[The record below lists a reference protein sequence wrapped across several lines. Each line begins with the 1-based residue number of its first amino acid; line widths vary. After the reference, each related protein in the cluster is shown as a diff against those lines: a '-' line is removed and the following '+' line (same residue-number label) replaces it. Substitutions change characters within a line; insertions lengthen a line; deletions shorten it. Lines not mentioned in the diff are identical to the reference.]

1 MDIPRPQQPKTR
13 KRLIY
18 GGTALAALVTVTV
31 ALSRLE
37 PAAPTVD
44 KGTVWFDTV
53 RQGSMLR
60 QVRGPGTLVP
70 EQMRQVSAV
79 TSGRIERILVQ
90 PGDTVGP
97 ETVLIE
103 LSNPD
108 EQLQALQAEQQLSAA
123 EAQLVST
130 RANLQ
135 SQILAQEAAVAA
147 ARADSA
153 DARRQADNAVRL
165 APQGLIAEQEAK
177 RFQERALQMDVRL
190 KSEVQRLEVLRS
202 TIDEQIAVQQ
212 AQVERLREVVAFR
225 QRLLASMRVRAG
237 ANGVL
242 RDLGSPPLQEGQWVL
257 AGFRLATVV
266 QPGRLKAELRIPET
280 QARDVVIGQRALVD
294 TRTDTIM
301 GHVSRVDPAS
311 QNGTVTVDVTLEGEL
326 PRGARPDLSVD
337 GTIEIERLD
346 DVLYVG
352 RPAYGQSNSVV
363 GLFELDP
370 DGNTARRVNVRLG
383 RASVNQIEIVE
394 GLARGDVVV
403 LSDMSRWDA
412 VDRVRIR

>member
-13 KRLIY
+13 KRLMY
-18 GGTALAALVTVTV
+18 GGGALLALVTVTV

-44 KGTVWFDTV
+44 RGTIWFDTV

-79 TSGRIERILVQ
+79 TSGRIERLLSQ
-90 PGDTVGP
+90 PGDTVSPG
-97 ETVLIE
+97 TVLIE

-108 EQLQALQAEQQLSAA
+108 EQLQALQADQQLSAA

-130 RANLQ
+130 RSTLQ
-135 SQILAQEAAVAA
+135 SQILSQEATVAT

-153 DARRQADNAVRL
+153 DARRQAENAVRL
-165 APQGLIAEQEAK
+165 APQGLIAEQEVK
-177 RFQERALQMDVRL
+177 RLQERAEQMDIRL
-190 KSEVQRLEVLRS
+190 KSEVQRLEVLRN

-212 AQVERLREVVAFR
+212 AQVQRLREVVAFR

-237 ANGVL
+237 AAGVL
-242 RDLGSPPLQEGQWVL
+242 RDLGTPQLEEGQWVL
-257 AGFRLATVV
+257 AGMRLATVV

-280 QARDVVIGQRALVD
+280 QARDVVIGQKALVD
-294 TRTDTIM
+294 TRTDTIL

-311 QNGTVTVDVTLEGEL
+311 QNGTVTVDVVLEGEL

-346 DVLYVG
+346 NVFYMG

-363 GLFELDP
+363 GIFKVDP

-383 RASVNQIEIVE
+383 RTSVNQVEIVE
-394 GLARGDVVV
+394 GLTNGDVVV

>member
-1 MDIPRPQQPKTR
+1 MDIPRAPQPKLR

-18 GGTALAALVTVTV
+18 GGIALAAVVTVTV

-44 KGTVWFDTV
+44 RGTIWFDTV

-79 TSGRIERILVQ
+79 TSGRVERILTA
-90 PGDTVGP
+90 PGQQVEPGTILL
-97 ETVLIE
+97 EI
-103 LSNPD
+103 SNPD
-108 EQLQALQAEQQLSAA
+108 VQLQALQAQQQLAAA
-123 EAQLVST
+123 EAQLVGT
-130 RANLQ
+130 RSNLQ
-135 SQILAQEAAVAA
+135 TQILGQEATVAT
-147 ARADSA
+147 ARADYA
-153 DARRQADNAVRL
+153 DAKRQADNAVEL
-165 APQGLIAEQEAK
+165 APKGLIAEQEVK
-177 RFQERALQMDVRL
+177 RLQERAEQMDARL
-190 KSEVQRLEVLRS
+190 KSEVQRLDVFKGS
-202 TIDEQIAVQQ
+202 IDEQITVQQ
-212 AQVERLREVVAFR
+212 SQVERLREVVRF
-225 QRLLASMRVRAG
+225 QQNLIQSMRVRAG
-237 ANGVL
+237 ASGVL
-242 RDLGSPPLQEGQWVL
+242 RDLGSPQLEEGQWVL
-257 AGFRLATVV
+257 AGMRLATVV

-280 QARDVVIGQRALVD
+280 QARDVVIGQGALID
-294 TRTDTIM
+294 TRTDTIQ

-311 QNGTVTVDVTLEGEL
+311 QGGTVTVDVALEGEL

-346 DVLYVG
+346 NVLYMG
-352 RPAYGQSNSVV
+352 RPAYGQSHSVV
-363 GLFELDP
+363 GIFQVDP

-383 RASVNQIEIVE
+383 RASVNQIEIVD
-394 GLARGDVVV
+394 GLAKGAVVV